1 MKFIKI
7 NGWSLSREPTSIEH
21 SKVKLKKEDRTIN
34 GTLVVDIIAIKDK
47 IKVQW
52 EAITSEDL
60 AKLQEI
66 LHDTRF
72 VTLEYNDGKEY
83 KRAEVETTELR
94 YTPYYVSSTK
104 TVIWNDVSM
113 EFNEV

>member
-7 NGWSLSREPTSIEH
+7 NGWSLSREPTSIEQ
-21 SKVKLKKEDRTIN
+21 SKVKLKKEDRTID
-34 GTLVVDIIAIKDK
+34 GTLVVDIIAVKDK

-52 EAITSEDL
+52 EALTSEDL

-72 VTLEYNDGKEY
+72 VTIEYNDGNIFK
-83 KRAEVETTELR
+83 KTEVETTELR

-104 TVIWNDVSM
+104 TIIWNNVVM